1 MQKVSTCSCRVSAL
15 LIAIFIT
22 IETYVPKP
30 RETIAQMH
38 KCYKT
43 LFQFLTKKPNMINN
57 ILFDDS
63 KNLLFKWT
71 YFVIFVSV
79 LKHNFYLVYE
89 EIFS

>member
-1 MQKVSTCSCRVSAL
+1 
-15 LIAIFIT
+15 
-22 IETYVPKP
+22 
-30 RETIAQMH
+30 
-38 KCYKT
+38 
-43 LFQFLTKKPNMINN
+43 MINN

-79 LKHNFYLVYE
+79 LKHNLYLVYE